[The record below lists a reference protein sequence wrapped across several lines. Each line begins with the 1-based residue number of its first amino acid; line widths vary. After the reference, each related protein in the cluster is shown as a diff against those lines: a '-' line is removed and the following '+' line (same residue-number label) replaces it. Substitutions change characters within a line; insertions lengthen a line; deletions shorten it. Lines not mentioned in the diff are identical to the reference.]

1 MTERLV
7 VNEVGVS
14 VKLLPLLSKLFPD
27 KHNEYL
33 LSLV

>member
-14 VKLLPLLSKLFPD
+14 VKLVAPLSKLFPD
-27 KHNEYL
+27 RPT
-33 LSLV
+33 VII